1 MLGALMQVDGAQA
14 ADPSETVA
22 VEVAGITETAGGDE
36 LPLGL
41 LGAGIGV
48 SAADQ
53 VDTDPED
60 DITSTTVVDVPP
72 TDVTAPPPTT
82 ISTPAA
88 EVLPAAP
95 TTVPVTTTTLPADRG
110 EAALALMRFDWRT
123 QFPDLRIEF
132 LGPRNGLRALTYPAE
147 HRIEIFV
154 RDSDTPATLHR
165 VLSHEMGHVIDVEL
179 NSPEERDRWLVERGI
194 ADSVVWWPSA
204 SAPDFATGAG
214 DFAEAFAVWETGVQ
228 TQSTLAGQPD
238 AGDLA
243 LLIELMS

>member
-110 EAALALMRFDWRT
+110 EAALALMR
-123 QFPDLRIEF
+123 
-132 LGPRNGLRALTYPAE
+132 PANVVLVA
-147 HRIEIFV
+147 IAFGAV
-154 RDSDTPATLHR
+154 RVGGVAIKGEGVPA
-165 VLSHEMGHVIDVEL
+165 S
-179 NSPEERDRWLVERGI
+179 I
-194 ADSVVWWPSA
+194 ADIIQALILLGALGAAVFTSYTLTRRGAA
-204 SAPDFATGAG
+204 S
-214 DFAEAFAVWETGVQ
+214 
-228 TQSTLAGQPD
+228 
-238 AGDLA
+238 
-243 LLIELMS
+243 